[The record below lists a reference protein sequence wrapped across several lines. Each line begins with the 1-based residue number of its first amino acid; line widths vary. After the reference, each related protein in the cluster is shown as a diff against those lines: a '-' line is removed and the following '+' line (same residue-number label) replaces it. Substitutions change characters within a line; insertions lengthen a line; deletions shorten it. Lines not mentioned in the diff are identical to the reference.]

1 MSFEKKSC
9 LRTTNSLRPY
19 CRLVVFIVIIGTVS
33 AINEKEYTLDDE
45 CGQHS
50 TNLELA
56 QVRSAQEPADYVGN
70 FGPSSDRRT
79 RTTQMRWFFDRP
91 QFRAHGSPLFCER
104 PTTDVLFCPSG
115 RSQIWVRESTSC
127 HCSFDTPVVQHRIPQ
142 LLRFCYYE
150 GDSGGP
156 LMCARDGHWEL
167 TGVVSWGIGRAR
179 PGMPGVY
186 GNVHAAS
193 TWINLEMSRLRI

>member
-1 MSFEKKSC
+1 M
-9 LRTTNSLRPY
+9 RTTFDESRVGSSEI
-19 CRLVVFIVIIGTVS
+19 RAGT
-33 AINEKEYTLDDE
+33 
-45 CGQHS
+45 
-50 TNLELA
+50 
-56 QVRSAQEPADYVGN
+56 
-70 FGPSSDRRT
+70 
-79 RTTQMRWFFDRP
+79 
-91 QFRAHGSPLFCER
+91 
-104 PTTDVLFCPSG
+104 SG
-115 RSQIWVRESTSC
+115 LY
-127 HCSFDTPVVQHRIPQ
+127 TPVVQHRIPQ

-193 TWINLEMSRLRI
+193 TINLEMSRLRI